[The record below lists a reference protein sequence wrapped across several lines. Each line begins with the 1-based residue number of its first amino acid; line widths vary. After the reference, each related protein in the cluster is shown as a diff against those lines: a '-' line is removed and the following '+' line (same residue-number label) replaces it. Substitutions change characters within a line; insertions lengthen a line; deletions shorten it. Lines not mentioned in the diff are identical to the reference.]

1 MYKLISLF
9 GLVFIGVHCK
19 SDDILQSSANPNKAD
34 TDVKNIDVFRQLL
47 NQETIIR
54 MNLEQKVQQMMA
66 DLSTLKERTEAGGKT
81 CMNQLPSEQEI
92 RELKVQVEWLKT
104 ENNALRN
111 LSVVGEREILFL
123 KEKLR
128 IVVSQLTDNQRFD
141 TNTNSEG
148 INDKIQ
154 VLQKRLQDS
163 ESKILANVAKNTAA
177 ISELKTQHLIYNGK
191 LKNI

>member
-1 MYKLISLF
+1 M
-9 GLVFIGVHCK
+9 FIGVQCI
-19 SDDILQSSANPNKAD
+19 SDDNLQSSANPNKGD
-34 TDVKNIDVFRQLL
+34 TDAKNIDVFRQLL

-54 MNLEQKVQQMMA
+54 MNLKQKVQQMMA

-128 IVVSQLTDNQRFD
+128 IVVSQLTDNQGFD
-141 TNTNSEG
+141 TNTHPEG
-148 INDKIQ
+148 INDKVQ
-154 VLQKRLQDS
+154 ELQKRVQDS
-163 ESKILANVAKNTAA
+163 ELKILANVAKNTAA
-177 ISELKTQHLIYNGK
+177 ISELETRHLIYNGK
-191 LKNI
+191 LKSILNIHSFF